1 MRECLFGSS
10 WHIKSMNEKTNEK
23 PMVINLEDAIIC
35 AKALRNFKSNSLTG
49 VKIYSGVTYE
59 GTLELDPLCYEHFGN
74 SSPRHRFYV
83 FEQFY
88 KRNLVA
94 YVVLTQK
101 HPLVWLDRFGVWHL
115 VGATRSNV
123 AKRHQQ
129 YVEKIVTDVCF
140 VYQIQQV
147 IAANQTEN
155 EVIKEFTEISV
166 LEYLMELAEDKRNQ
180 LDSLLF

>member
-1 MRECLFGSS
+1 
-10 WHIKSMNEKTNEK
+10 
-23 PMVINLEDAIIC
+23 
-35 AKALRNFKSNSLTG
+35 
-49 VKIYSGVTYE
+49 
-59 GTLELDPLCYEHFGN
+59 
-74 SSPRHRFYV
+74 
-83 FEQFY
+83 
-88 KRNLVA
+88 
-94 YVVLTQK
+94 
-101 HPLVWLDRFGVWHL
+101 VWHL

-155 EVIKEFTEISV
+155 EIIQEFTEVSV
-166 LEYLMELAEDKRNQ
+166 LEYLMELAEDKRKQ

>member
-1 MRECLFGSS
+1 
-10 WHIKSMNEKTNEK
+10 MNEKTNEK
-23 PMVINLEDAIIC
+23 PMAINLEDATIC
-35 AKALRNFKSNSLTG
+35 AKALRNFKSNSLIG
-49 VKIYSGVTYE
+49 VKIYSGVKYE
-59 GTLELDPLCYEHFGN
+59 NTLELDPLCYEHFGN
-74 SSPRHRFYV
+74 TSPRHRFYI

-88 KRNLVA
+88 KRDLVA

-123 AKRHQQ
+123 AKRHQK
-129 YVEKIVTDVCF
+129 YVEKLVTEVCF

-147 IAANQTEN
+147 LAANETEN
-155 EVIKEFTEISV
+155 EIIQEHSEVSV
-166 LEYLMELAEDKRNQ
+166 LEYLMELAEDKREK